1 MAARTIW
8 KALRERFRRSPD
20 MADQTGGIFRIP
32 EGQLVY
38 AIGDIHGEA
47 GLLRQ
52 LLARLR
58 ADAARHAAG
67 GAVTVIFLGDY
78 LDRGPD
84 SRQVL
89 DILTDNP
96 FPGASLHFLRGN
108 HEQAL
113 LDFLITPVEAQAWL
127 RFGGI
132 ETLASYGV
140 RASPGL
146 SDPARLS
153 GLAQELA
160 GRLPDT
166 HLAFLRHTRLMT
178 IVGDYAFVHAG
189 IRPGVPLAAQQPD
202 DLLWI
207 RDGFVDRPFRSDHA
221 IVHGHTIVDEPLL
234 TGNRIAID
242 TGAYATGVLT
252 ALALSGTDRRVLRAR
267 HGEDA
272 RSA

>member
-1 MAARTIW
+1 MVARKIWNALAA
-8 KALRERFRRSPD
+8 RFRRYSP
-20 MADQTGGIFRIP
+20 MADGVERTFLIP

-47 GLLRQ
+47 DLLRK
-52 LLARLR
+52 LLVKLR
-58 ADAARHAAG
+58 IDADNHAQRAAI
-67 GAVTVIFLGDY
+67 TLIFLGDY

-89 DILTDNP
+89 DILTSDP
-96 FPGASLHFLRGN
+96 FPEASVHFLRGN

-113 LDFLITPVEAQAWL
+113 LDFLITPIEAQAWL

-132 ETLASYGV
+132 ETLSSYGV

-146 SDPARLS
+146 SDPARLV

-160 GRLPDT
+160 ERLPKT
-166 HLAFLRHTRLMT
+166 HLAFLRNTRLMS
-178 IVGDYAFVHAG
+178 IIGDYVFVHAG
-189 IRPGVPLAAQQPD
+189 IRPGISLAAQQPD

-207 RDGFVDRPFRSDHA
+207 RDGFVDRPFSSDHA
-221 IVHGHTIVDEPLL
+221 VVHGHTIVDVPVVM
-234 TGNRIAID
+234 GNRIAID

-252 ALALSGTDRRVLRAR
+252 ALALSGKDRRLLQVGQR
-267 HGEDA
+267 G
-272 RSA
+272 SS

>member
-1 MAARTIW
+1 MAQ
-8 KALRERFRRSPD
+8 FRRYPPLTDAAERTFQIPD
-20 MADQTGGIFRIP
+20 
-32 EGQLVY
+32 GQLVY

-52 LLARLR
+52 LLATLR
-58 ADAARHAAG
+58 ADADRHAQ
-67 GAVTVIFLGDY
+67 GAAITLIFLGDY

-96 FPGASLHFLRGN
+96 FPGARLQFLRGN

-113 LDFLITPVEAQAWL
+113 LDFLVTPVEAQAWL
-127 RFGGI
+127 RFGGT
-132 ETLASYGV
+132 ETLSSYGV

-146 SDPARLS
+146 SDPARLM
-153 GLAQELA
+153 GLAQEMA
-160 GRLPDT
+160 ERLPES
-166 HLAFLRHTRLMT
+166 HLAFLRQTRLMS
-178 IVGDYAFVHAG
+178 IVGDYVFVHAG

-207 RDGFVDRPFRSDHA
+207 RDGFMDRPFRSDHA
-221 IVHGHTIVDEPLL
+221 IVHGHTIIDIPIL
-234 TGNRIAID
+234 TGNRIGID

-252 ALALSGTDRRVLRAR
+252 ALALSGQDRRLVQVGQ
-267 HGEDA
+267 GENN
-272 RSA
+272 RPV

>member
-1 MAARTIW
+1 MAAKKIW
-8 KALRERFRRSPD
+8 NALAARFRRHPPK
-20 MADQTGGIFRIP
+20 ADGADRTFRIP
-32 EGQLVY
+32 AGQLVY

-47 GLLRQ
+47 DLLRQ
-52 LLARLR
+52 LLVKLR
-58 ADAARHAAG
+58 DDADNHAEG
-67 GAVTVIFLGDY
+67 SAVTLIFLGDY

-89 DILTDNP
+89 DILTGDP
-96 FPGASLHFLRGN
+96 FPEASVHFLRGN

-132 ETLASYGV
+132 ETLSSYGI

-146 SDPARLS
+146 SDPARLM

-160 GRLPDT
+160 ERLPKA
-166 HLAFLRHTRLMT
+166 HLTFLRHTRLMS
-178 IVGDYAFVHAG
+178 IVGDYVFVHAG
-189 IRPGVPLAAQQPD
+189 IRPGISLAAQQPD

-207 RDGFVDRPFRSDHA
+207 RDGFVDRPFSSDYA
-221 IVHGHTIVDEPLL
+221 VVHGHTIVEVPVV

-242 TGAYATGVLT
+242 TGAYATGVLS
-252 ALALSGTDRRVLRAR
+252 ALALSEQDRRLLQVGQGVSR
-267 HGEDA
+267 
-272 RSA
+272 